1 MQTARNGNIA
11 DKSAV
16 QNAAQDTADCR
27 VGMLALDRKMHCRM
41 RLHERVDARINHIVD
56 QGVDGRKVQNMATAV
71 IADGL
76 HFLPQL
82 APLLGELYKAFA
94 LRGKGNRAQAF
105 SAPQK
110 LKAEFLFQRL
120 NRSAQGGLADIE
132 LFSGCCQISITNG
145 GKQGVDLSIIHS
157 GIPPRLTDFIGC
169 ICRTYEIGLEKLT
182 NDAKYAYL
190 LYYMR
195 FLSFYKKKMSA
206 YTKGNSRTCK
216 NILIIGRHMILFFCE
231 RHESCALFQNIIFLN
246 IYNEGRKGSVG
257 RILS

>member
-1 MQTARNGNIA
+1 MA
-11 DKSAV
+11 
-16 QNAAQDTADCR
+16 
-27 VGMLALDRKMHCRM
+27 
-41 RLHERVDARINHIVD
+41 
-56 QGVDGRKVQNMATAV
+56 ATAV

-120 NRSAQGGLADIE
+120 NVAAQRGLADIE

-157 GIPPRLTDFIGC
+157 SVPPGLTDFIGC

-216 NILIIGRHMILFFCE
+216 NILIIGRHMILFSCE
-231 RHESCALFQNIIFLN
+231 GHESCVLLQNIIFLN

-257 RILS
+257 RTLS